1 MKTSILTHS
10 RSIRID
16 SLARMATLTNQP
28 VIRHM
33 LAGVSEGGM
42 CKEFK
47 NYSSYDADHF
57 LASVLGDTWPFLQYG
72 LQLRLYSR
80 FLISRKL
87 PMRMEISLSP
97 PTNISQGLLRAFL
110 LVLRVSFYLL
120 TLFS

>member
-1 MKTSILTHS
+1 
-10 RSIRID
+10 
-16 SLARMATLTNQP
+16 
-28 VIRHM
+28 M

-47 NYSSYDADHF
+47 NYSYDADRF
-57 LASVLGDTWPFLQYG
+57 LVSVLGDTWPFLQYG

-97 PTNISQGLLRAFL
+97 PMNISQGLLCAFL
-110 LVLRVSFYLL
+110 LVLLVSF
-120 TLFS
+120 